1 MTTTPTGTRVKPA
14 ARPQPE
20 RSAEFAHLSLDALRA
35 HRRSLSDEEAR
46 VSYWR
51 RLVQARLDLLRE
63 AARSGLAEGRVES
76 LRATLTEVRPV
87 GGRTSHQALLPPD
100 ATPPLPDLDRLW
112 ARPALPPDP
121 AEAADLARELAFAE
135 LQLSAYRNALHRRLE
150 LATGEL
156 IARYHE
162 EPSLCLCALPLAHP
176 GRRAG

>member
-1 MTTTPTGTRVKPA
+1 MAMTPTGTRVKPA
-14 ARPQPE
+14 PRPQPQ
-20 RSAEFAHLSLDALRA
+20 RSAEFAHLTLEALRA

-63 AARSGLAEGRVES
+63 AARSGSTDGRVES
-76 LRATLTEVRPV
+76 LRAALTEVRPL
-87 GGRTSHQALLPPD
+87 GGRTSHQDLLPPD
-100 ATPPLPDLDRLW
+100 AAPPLPDLDRLW
-112 ARPALPPDP
+112 ARQPLPADP
-121 AEAADLARELAFAE
+121 ADAANLGKDLAFAE

-162 EPSLCLCALPLAHP
+162 DPLLCLCALPLADP
-176 GRRAG
+176 GRRAS